1 MKAVLLLLG
10 LVACASALNL
20 EGPALRRDLIRS
32 INGARTSTWKA
43 GRNSR
48 FEGATMKQARGLMGV
63 KKNGFKL
70 PVKNVTVV
78 DLPTSFDART
88 QWGAMCPTVLEVRD
102 QSACGSC
109 WAHGAVEAMSD
120 RICIQSNGAKK
131 VHLSVQDMNSCCDWC
146 GMGCDGG
153 DPGSAWQY
161 WATEGVVDGGN
172 WTSTP
177 DGSCS
182 QYSLPPCEHH
192 IPKGHYAPCPSN
204 EYPTPA
210 CPTTC
215 ANGKSFSASKVVGA
229 SAYSVS
235 SDPNAIATEI
245 MTNGPVEVAFTVYE
259 DFLTYKSGVY
269 QYQSGQEL
277 GGHAVKMLGWGV
289 ENGTPYWICANSWNS
304 DWGDGGFFKIL
315 RGQDECGIEDDVVG
329 GMAK

>member
-1 MKAVLLLLG
+1 MRV
-10 LVACASALNL
+10 
-20 EGPALRRDLIRS
+20 
-32 INGARTSTWKA
+32 
-43 GRNSR
+43 
-48 FEGATMKQARGLMGV
+48 
-63 KKNGFKL
+63 
-70 PVKNVTVV
+70 
-78 DLPTSFDART
+78 
-88 QWGAMCPTVLEVRD
+88 
-102 QSACGSC
+102 
-109 WAHGAVEAMSD
+109 
-120 RICIQSNGAKK
+120 
-131 VHLSVQDMNSCCDWC
+131 
-146 GMGCDGG
+146 
-153 DPGSAWQY
+153 AWQY

-259 DFLTYKSGVY
+259 GKSNRPTSPRAVCL
-269 QYQSGQEL
+269 L
-277 GGHAVKMLGWGV
+277 GSCLIA
-289 ENGTPYWICANSWNS
+289 PA
-304 DWGDGGFFKIL
+304 
-315 RGQDECGIEDDVVG
+315 
-329 GMAK
+329 

>member
-131 VHLSVQDMNSCCDWC
+131 VHLSGRSQLQLQLLSLPLLLLRIALPMRHRRVLIILCVCVMGVGRRAVQDMNSCCDWC

-153 DPGSAWQY
+153 DPGS
-161 WATEGVVDGGN
+161 GN
-172 WTSTP
+172 NRVP
-177 DGSCS
+177 
-182 QYSLPPCEHH
+182 L
-192 IPKGHYAPCPSN
+192 APCRS
-204 EYPTPA
+204 PA
-210 CPTTC
+210 L
-215 ANGKSFSASKVVGA
+215 
-229 SAYSVS
+229 
-235 SDPNAIATEI
+235 
-245 MTNGPVEVAFTVYE
+245 
-259 DFLTYKSGVY
+259 LTDVMRCD
-269 QYQSGQEL
+269 
-277 GGHAVKMLGWGV
+277 AV
-289 ENGTPYWICANSWNS
+289 
-304 DWGDGGFFKIL
+304 
-315 RGQDECGIEDDVVG
+315 
-329 GMAK
+329 